1 MMMQSE
7 AKPTGIVLVGAGNV
21 ASHLAK
27 ALAPHLSGIYSR
39 NTVHAKALAEAVGV
53 VESGDLTQVGNT
65 SPKIVIVSVA
75 DKAVADVAA
84 AIGTLAG
91 KPLIVHTSGTIGME
105 MLSQVSE
112 RVGVLY
118 PLQTFSAGTPV
129 NMAEV
134 PFFTE
139 TAFVKDHDIVDA
151 VARLISQHVY
161 HADASHRRVLHIAG
175 VFTSN
180 FTNILLESTQ
190 EVLAEGG
197 YGLEVVKPLIEAT
210 VAKAFAVG
218 PHAAQ
223 TGPARRGDFEV
234 INRQEAALPDHLR
247 EVYNTLTNLI
257 LRSHGLS
264 RP

>member
-1 MMMQSE
+1 MTMQSD
-7 AKPTGIVLVGAGNV
+7 AMAAGIVLVGAGNV

-39 NTVHAKALAEAVGV
+39 NTTHAKTLADAVGV
-53 VESGDLTQVGNT
+53 EVSGGLSQVGET
-65 SPKIVIVSVA
+65 SPKIIIVSVA
-75 DKAVADVAA
+75 DKAVAEVAA
-84 AIGTLAG
+84 TIGALDCN
-91 KPLIVHTSGTIGME
+91 PLVLHTSGTIGME
-105 MLSQVSE
+105 MLSPVCG

-129 NMAEV
+129 NMSEV

-139 TAFVKDHDIVDA
+139 TAFESDLEIADS

-190 EVLAEGG
+190 EVLAGGG

-247 EVYNTLTNLI
+247 QVYTTLTNLI
-257 LRSHGLS
+257 LRSHGLI